1 MIRLWPRSLA
11 GRLIAMLLPAM
22 VAAQVAGFVISADER
37 VQAIRSATR
46 DEFLMRTGSIARLIE
61 STPPADHQEI
71 VNGMAAVGMRFWL
84 TDEPPPSP
92 AEFRKMTWER
102 LSATLPVTSEGE
114 GPLGSFAGNIEAS
127 RILMSGW
134 DSPPPGKWGLPAN
147 ARFIEMDAQY
157 GSAIVTRLTNGRW
170 LNGVFAKPYYGQIWQ
185 SQSILSVTFT
195 AVLLLALVTLITRQ
209 ATRPLHKLS
218 AAAEALGRGEDV
230 AHVPEHGPD
239 DIRKTAVAFNV
250 MQDRLKR
257 FLSDRTAMLAAIGHD
272 LRTPITSL
280 RLRAEF
286 IKDPEERGRFLAT
299 LNNMQAITEASLSF
313 ARDQAIGEP
322 TRPVDI
328 VALTESICEDLV
340 DAGLD
345 VTFEYRERL
354 AYRCRPAALGR
365 AIRNLTE
372 NAVRY
377 GNRARVSIAST
388 SEGPEIIVDDDGP
401 GIAAADIERAF
412 KPFVR
417 LEESRSRA
425 TGGTGLGLSIARTI
439 ARNHGGEILL
449 ANRSTGGLRAIIRLP
464 SAAAPTADTMSP
476 GRAHKSASDTL
487 GA

>member
-1 MIRLWPRSLA
+1 MIGLWPRSLA
-11 GRLIAMLLPAM
+11 GRLIALLLPAM

-157 GSAIVTRLTNGRW
+157 GSAIVTRLANGRW

-218 AAAEALGRGEDV
+218 AAVEALGRGEEV
-230 AHVPEHGPD
+230 GHVPEHGPD

-286 IKDPEERGRFLAT
+286 IKDPEERGKFLVT
-299 LNNMQAITEASLSF
+299 LDNMQAITEASLNFSLKKS
-313 ARDQAIGEP
+313 RN
-322 TRPVDI
+322 
-328 VALTESICEDLV
+328 C
-340 DAGLD
+340 
-345 VTFEYRERL
+345 
-354 AYRCRPAALGR
+354 PAAW
-365 AIRNLTE
+365 AS
-372 NAVRY
+372 AVR
-377 GNRARVSIAST
+377 ST
-388 SEGPEIIVDDDGP
+388 SVV
-401 GIAAADIERAF
+401 IALL
-412 KPFVR
+412 PN
-417 LEESRSRA
+417 SGA
-425 TGGTGLGLSIARTI
+425 TTSC
-439 ARNHGGEILL
+439 
-449 ANRSTGGLRAIIRLP
+449 LP
-464 SAAAPTADTMSP
+464 QISE
-476 GRAHKSASDTL
+476 L
-487 GA
+487 